1 MLTVDYERLGVG
13 PGDLVLDLGC
23 GFGRHAFEAAR
34 RGASVVAL
42 DAGADEVAQVRGTLG
57 AMVEAGELAPGHPA
71 TAVQGDALAL
81 PFADATFDR
90 VIASEVLE
98 HIPDDTAA
106 MRELAR
112 VLRPGGAMAVTVP
125 RCVPEAINWALSDE
139 YHDTPGGHVRI
150 YRRSTLE
157 RRLSSAGLEPA
168 GYHHAHG
175 LHTPYWWLR
184 CLVGPS
190 NDTHPAVDA
199 YHKVLVWDIV
209 RGPFVTRDGRPGAQP
224 ADRKEPGALPDQT
237 RRRHRRRCRR
247 ARRPAQRPARRARA
261 PRTDHAD
268 PGSSCMTTEEIRSTE
283 VALPEVPGILT
294 SSDILA
300 TGHAI
305 AEVQRRDGMIPWF
318 DGGHCDP
325 WNHVEAAMALT
336 VCGLVDEAVAAYR
349 WLARRQLSDGSWFNY
364 YQGDTVKD
372 PRLDTN
378 VCAYLA
384 AGAWHHHL
392 ITGDVE
398 FLGELWPTIETG
410 IDFILRWQQPDGSVL
425 WSLDSAG
432 RAEGYAL
439 LTGSSSIYHSLR
451 CAVAVAESLAKDR
464 PDWEL
469 AAGRLGH
476 AVAHHPG
483 AFAPKVE
490 FAMDWYY
497 PVLSGALEGEAGR
510 LRVATGWSTF
520 VMDGL
525 GVRCVSTGD
534 WVTAAETAECVL
546 TLNALGMDR
555 HALDLFAA
563 GQNLRLPD
571 GSYWTGMVYPEQE
584 TFPKHE
590 RTTYTFAAMVLAAD
604 ALSSTTPAAGLFRGE
619 GLPAPL
625 DLAEPHCGDA
635 IEGCTA
641 DPPQRFSTADRP
653 RPGPV
658 RDGPREGGG
667 LRRP

>member
-1 MLTVDYERLGVG
+1 
-13 PGDLVLDLGC
+13 
-23 GFGRHAFEAAR
+23 
-34 RGASVVAL
+34 
-42 DAGADEVAQVRGTLG
+42 
-57 AMVEAGELAPGHPA
+57 
-71 TAVQGDALAL
+71 
-81 PFADATFDR
+81 
-90 VIASEVLE
+90 
-98 HIPDDTAA
+98 
-106 MRELAR
+106 
-112 VLRPGGAMAVTVP
+112 
-125 RCVPEAINWALSDE
+125 
-139 YHDTPGGHVRI
+139 
-150 YRRSTLE
+150 
-157 RRLSSAGLEPA
+157 
-168 GYHHAHG
+168 
-175 LHTPYWWLR
+175 
-184 CLVGPS
+184 
-190 NDTHPAVDA
+190 
-199 YHKVLVWDIV
+199 
-209 RGPFVTRDGRPGAQP
+209 
-224 ADRKEPGALPDQT
+224 
-237 RRRHRRRCRR
+237 
-247 ARRPAQRPARRARA
+247 
-261 PRTDHAD
+261 
-268 PGSSCMTTEEIRSTE
+268 MTTEEIRTTE
-283 VALPEVPGILT
+283 VALPEVSGVLT
-294 SSDILA
+294 GSDILA

-305 AEVQRRDGMIPWF
+305 AAVQRHDGMIPWF

-336 VCGLVDEAVAAYR
+336 VCGLVDEAVEAYR
-349 WLARRQLSDGSWFNY
+349 WLARRQLADGGWFNY

-398 FLGELWPTIETG
+398 FLGELWPTIEKG

-432 RAEGYAL
+432 RAERYAL

-451 CAVAVAESLAKDR
+451 CAVAVAECLAKDR

-497 PVLSGALEGEAGR
+497 PMLSGALEGEAGR
-510 LRVATGWSTF
+510 LRVAEGWSTF

-555 HALDLFAA
+555 PALDLFAA

-571 GSYWTGMVYPEQE
+571 GSYWTGMVYPERE

-635 IEGCTA
+635 IEGCTVSE
-641 DPPQRFSTADRP
+641 PPRRFSR
-653 RPGPV
+653 G
-658 RDGPREGGG
+658 
-667 LRRP
+667 